1 MKWYL
6 SKLVFRV
13 IYISGSHT
21 AQFDEQLRLIYAED
35 EFHAFQ
41 KARTIGDR
49 ECMNTTMH
57 NGIEWKFIDVSE
69 IYPLVNMADGAEVF
83 SVITEE
89 SDADLYI
96 QNTQKRALQLL
107 QNGLHIF
114 TSINNTSLG
123 H

>member
-13 IYISGSHT
+13 IYANGSHS

-49 ECMNTTMH
+49 ACMNT
-57 NGIEWKFIDVSE
+57 IENTGVKWKFIDVSE
-69 IYPLVNMADGAEVF
+69 LYPLANIVDGAEVF
-83 SVITEE
+83 SMITEE
-89 SDADLYI
+89 ADADLYI
-96 QNTQKRALQLL
+96 RNTQKRAVQLL

-114 TSINNTSLG
+114 TAINNTSIG

>member
-13 IYISGSHT
+13 IYSSGSHP

-49 ECMNTTMH
+49 ECMNTTMS
-57 NGIEWKFIDVSE
+57 NDVRWKFIDVSE
-69 IYPLVNMADGAEVF
+69 IYPLANIADGAEVF
-83 SVITEE
+83 SAITEE
-89 SDADLYI
+89 TDADLYI
-96 QNTQKRALQLL
+96 RNTQKRAVQLL

-114 TSINNTSLG
+114 TSINGTPLG

>member
-13 IYISGSHT
+13 ICGSGSSIS
-21 AQFDEQLRLIYAED
+21 QFDEQLRLIFAED

-49 ECMNTTMH
+49 ECMNTTLS
-57 NGIEWKFIDVSE
+57 NGIRWKFIDVSE
-69 IYPLVNMADGAEVF
+69 IYPLANMADGAEVF
-83 SVITEE
+83 SAITEE
-89 SDADLYI
+89 TDADLYI
-96 QNTQKRALQLL
+96 RNTQKRAVELL

-114 TSINNTSLG
+114 TSINTSSLG
-123 H
+123 Y

>member
-6 SKLVFRV
+6 TKLVFRV
-13 IYISGSHT
+13 IYSNGNHA
-21 AQFDEQLRLIYAED
+21 AQFDEQLRLIFAED

-49 ECMNTTMH
+49 ECMTTTIP
-57 NGIEWKFIDVSE
+57 NNIQWKFIDVSE
-69 IYPLVNMADGAEVF
+69 IYPLAKMADGAEVF
-83 SVITEE
+83 SAITEE

-96 QNTQKRALQLL
+96 RNTQKRAVQLL

-114 TSINNTSLG
+114 TGLNTTSLD

>member
-13 IYISGSHT
+13 IYGNGSHS
-21 AQFDEQLRLIYAED
+21 AQFDEQLRLIFAED

-49 ECMNTTMH
+49 ECMNTAL
-57 NGIEWKFIDVSE
+57 NNSVQWKFIDVTE
-69 IYPLVNMADGAEVF
+69 LYPLTNIADGAEVF
-83 SVITEE
+83 SNITEE
-89 SDADLYI
+89 ADADMYI
-96 QNTQKRALQLL
+96 RNTQKRAVQLL
-107 QNGLHIF
+107 QNGLHVF
-114 TSINNTSLG
+114 TSLNTTSLG